1 MLKVEN
7 DFLSYLPGLT
17 LTGRSINLVADA
29 GTDPAAPRK
38 VVMKEDE
45 SFE

>member
-7 DFLSYLPGLT
+7 DFLSRPAGLN
-17 LTGRSINLVADA
+17 LTGRNINLVADA

-38 VVMKEDE
+38 VVMKEKDP
-45 SFE
+45 FE